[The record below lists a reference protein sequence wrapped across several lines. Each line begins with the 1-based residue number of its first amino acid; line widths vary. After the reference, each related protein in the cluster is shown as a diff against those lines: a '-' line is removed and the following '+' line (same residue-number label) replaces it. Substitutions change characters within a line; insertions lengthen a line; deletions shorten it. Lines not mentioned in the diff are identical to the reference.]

1 MSVETTTIKIT
12 GTSDVYKIDPP
23 KQWSKEKVAHIGM
36 GYALNIGANEGK
48 FLIFSQYGRDTA
60 CLKQN
65 WRVGTNLRKH
75 KVLIPGSPEILSKHE
90 ATFDEVHNITLEDI
104 SDPEIFTA
112 LKKWVE
118 SRNIYQMLLDC
129 GMTYD
134 DAKEY
139 YASH

>member
-1 MSVETTTIKIT
+1 MSETIKIT
-12 GTSDVYKIDPP
+12 ITGTPDVYMVDPP
-23 KQWSKEKVAHIGM
+23 KKWSKEKVAMINI
-36 GYALNIGANEGK
+36 GYALKIGANEGK
-48 FLIFSQYGRDTA
+48 FLIFSQYGRETA

-65 WRVGTNLRKH
+65 WRVGTNLREH
-75 KVLIPGSPEILSKHE
+75 KVLIPGSPEILGKRE

-118 SRNIYQMLLDC
+118 SRNIYQMLIDC
-129 GMTYD
+129 GLSYD